1 MFVQSTA
8 LVKYNLLAILRDRV
22 LLAVLGVAL
31 AMILLVPVLSSF
43 SMRQVQELSITLSLT
58 TVSGVLLVVT
68 LLLGASSIWRDVE
81 QRYTTS
87 ILTLPV
93 SRFTYLLC
101 KFVSIGL
108 FLLLCTLILGL
119 GSAVVIALTSA
130 TYPSEVPIHWYNI
143 CLVLLGDYL
152 KFLLLASVALLLS
165 CVSTSFYLPFFGT
178 LVVYLCGNASQEV
191 FDYATGEFGQELS
204 RFTVQSVT
212 AAYYLIPNLAA
223 FDFQVQAVYGLD
235 VPLTDF
241 LFSLFYAL
249 IYTLILLGLAVFAFG
264 RRQLP

>member
-1 MFVQSTA
+1 MLAKTTI
-8 LVKYNLLAILRDRV
+8 LVKNNLRAILRDRV

-31 AMILLVPVLSSF
+31 TMILLVPVLSSF
-43 SMRQVQELSITLSLT
+43 SMRQVQELAISLSLS

-93 SRFTYLLC
+93 SRSTFLLS
-101 KFVSIGL
+101 KFISIGL
-108 FLLLCTLILGL
+108 FLLLCTAILGV
-119 GSAVVIALTSA
+119 GSAVIIALSSA
-130 TYPSEVPIHWYNI
+130 TYPSEIPIHWHNI
-143 CLVLLGDYL
+143 SLVLFGDFL
-152 KFLLLASVALLLS
+152 KFLLLAGVALLLS
-165 CVSTSFYLPFFGT
+165 SVSTSFYLPFFGT
-178 LVVYLCGNASQEV
+178 LIVYLCGNASQEV
-191 FDYATGEFGQELS
+191 YDYATGEFGQELS
-204 RFTVQSVT
+204 HLTVKSVT

-235 VPLTDF
+235 VPWTDF
-241 LFSLFYAL
+241 LFSLLYAL
-249 IYTLILLGLAVFAFG
+249 IYTSILLGLAVFAFG